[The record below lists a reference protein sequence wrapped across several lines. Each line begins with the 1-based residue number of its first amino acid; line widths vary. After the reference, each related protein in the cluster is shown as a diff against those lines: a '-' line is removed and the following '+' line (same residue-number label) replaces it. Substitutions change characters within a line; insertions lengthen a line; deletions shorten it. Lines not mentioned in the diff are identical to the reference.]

1 MAVRVSKNA
10 SALKFF
16 GGVRKR
22 AVDLGGMKTK
32 RAGVRAILTQVGQ
45 SADRSSLFH
54 WMVEHHNELLAN
66 AKGRKMNWVEL
77 CVSFGT
83 LGLTNQQGE
92 IATERTARET
102 WYRARKEVARLR
114 AYAARHA
121 ATDFSDRSL
130 MPSAAPAARR
140 PTPLPQSTI
149 PLSSAAK
156 PQPNAPGPVGD
167 TMRGVEGPVSKE
179 VAKARL
185 AELRRTL
192 EERSGR

>member
-1 MAVRVSKNA
+1 
-10 SALKFF
+10 
-16 GGVRKR
+16 
-22 AVDLGGMKTK
+22 MKTK
-32 RAGVRAILTQVGQ
+32 RAGVKAILTQVGQ

-54 WMVEHHNELLAN
+54 WMVEHHDELLAN
-66 AKGRKMNWVEL
+66 AKGRKMNWIEL

-114 AYAARHA
+114 AYAARQA
-121 ATDFSDRSL
+121 ATGFSGRSSL
-130 MPSAAPAARR
+130 PSAAPVGRQ
-140 PTPLPQSTI
+140 PTPLPQSTA
-149 PLSSAAK
+149 PLASAVK
-156 PQPNAPGPVGD
+156 PQPNTPNSIGD
-167 TMRGVEGPVSKE
+167 TMRGVEGPVSEE
-179 VAKARL
+179 VAKARV